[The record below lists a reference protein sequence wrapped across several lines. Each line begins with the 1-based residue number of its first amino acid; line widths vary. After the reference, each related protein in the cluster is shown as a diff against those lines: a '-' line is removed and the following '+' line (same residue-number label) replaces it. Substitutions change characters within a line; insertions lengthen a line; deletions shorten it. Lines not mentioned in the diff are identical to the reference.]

1 MEATRDNFFRETQ
14 KFGAQFFF
22 SLKKSS
28 TKKKKLRPEFH
39 SSARIRSNF
48 FQSWVF
54 KVRLLF
60 RGKEKTE
67 KIETCKSW
75 TAGLKGLK
83 SDV

>member
-1 MEATRDNFFRETQ
+1 MEATRDNFFHGSQ

-22 SLKKSS
+22 RKKIEHEE
-28 TKKKKLRPEFH
+28 KKLRPEFH
-39 SSARIRSNF
+39 SSSRIRSNF